1 MARRQRVVGKVLVL
15 VAGLVPVAWLA
26 VGAWRDDLGAN
37 PIEKITH
44 VTGDWALRFLLLSL
58 TVTPLRRLL
67 RWNELV
73 AYRRMLGLFAFFYAV
88 LHLSTFVVLD
98 HYFDWQAI
106 VADVYKRPYVTAGAT
121 ALLCLI
127 PLAITSTRGWIRR
140 LGRRWTTLHRLAYV
154 AAAAAVV
161 HYWWLVKADVR
172 WPLWYAAALAILLT
186 ARVVYWALATR
197 QLQRLGALL
206 PSVGD
211 GAG

>member
-1 MARRQRVVGKVLVL
+1 MARRRALKALLVT
-15 VAGLVPVAWLA
+15 AGLVPVAWLV
-26 VGAWRDDLGAN
+26 VGAYRDDLGAN
-37 PIEKITH
+37 PIETITH

-58 TVTPLRRLL
+58 AVTPLRRLL
-67 RWNELV
+67 HANELV

-98 HYFDWQAI
+98 HFFDWPAI

-121 ALLCLI
+121 AFLCLL

-140 LGRRWTTLHRLAYV
+140 LGARWTQLHRLVYP

-172 WPLWYAAALAILLT
+172 APLRYAGILAVLLG
-186 ARVVYWALATR
+186 ARVAYRFAAPSRGAATAKPATGEPA
-197 QLQRLGALL
+197 QRR
-206 PSVGD
+206 
-211 GAG
+211 AG